1 MASPSTATT
10 TSLGDLAG
18 SFMEFDLEARARG
31 FVGLEVCPPI
41 DVASAGG
48 KFPVIPVEQL
58 LQEPNT
64 ARAPMSGYNRR
75 NFTYGVGTFVT
86 SEQGLEVP
94 VDRRH
99 ATTLAN
105 AFDEHRV
112 AASLAFDGILRGAEK
127 RTAALIF
134 NATTWTGSTL
144 FLDVTTEWSNIAS
157 TPRADV
163 KAAIARVKAN
173 SGLTPNA
180 LIINDA
186 VYQNLLDNTLLL
198 TRMENVGVRD
208 PGDTRINS
216 TTLAQALGIERVII
230 ADAKRASSIEGAT
243 MVFANIW
250 SSEYAMVCRVATT
263 SDKAEACIGRTLH
276 WDKDGGKIGGTM
288 EVYRDEEDRSDVV
301 RVRHQVQEKVM
312 YTEAGF
318 LLGNITA

>member
-1 MASPSTATT
+1 MASPSEAVT

-41 DVASAGG
+41 EVPSAGG
-48 KFPVIPVEQL
+48 AFPNIPVEQL
-58 LQEPNT
+58 LQEPST
-64 ARAPMSGYNRR
+64 SRAPQSGYNRR
-75 NFTYGVGTFVT
+75 EFTYGKDTFET
-86 SEQGLEVP
+86 DEQGLEIP
-94 VDRRH
+94 ADRRH
-99 ATTLAN
+99 AATLSN
-105 AFDEHRV
+105 AFDEQRV
-112 AASLAFDGILRGAEK
+112 AASLAFDGVLRGAEK

-134 NATTWTGSTL
+134 NATTWTGSAL
-144 FLDVTTEWSNIAS
+144 FLDVTTSWSDITS

-186 VYQNLLDNTLLL
+186 VFQNLIDNTILIGL
-198 TRMENVGVRD
+198 TSPITPEV
-208 PGDTRINS
+208 
-216 TTLAQALGIERVII
+216 LAQLLGIERVIV
-230 ADAKRASSIEGAT
+230 AGAKRASSIEGAA

-250 SSEYAMVCRVATT
+250 SSEYAMICRVATT

-276 WDKDGGKIGGTM
+276 WDEDGGKIGGTM
-288 EVYRDEEDRSDVV
+288 EVYRDERERADVV

-312 YTEAGF
+312 YAEAGF